1 MREILDDIE
10 KGNPLDPM
18 ESARRNMRTPLR
30 KRFYKD
36 VTVESDAQ
44 GHRILLDGKILKTP
58 SRRPVVVPTRALAD
72 AIAEEWRAQK
82 ETIDPLTMPLTRLG
96 NTVID
101 GVIDAQAAVA
111 ADIRKYLG
119 SDLLCYRADGPEALI
134 ARQQDVWD
142 PILGWAREALGARF
156 VLAQGVNFVPQP
168 EQAVNAACRAIPENP
183 WALGAVHAAMTIT
196 GSALIALGMAQGVLT
211 PEQAWNAALVD
222 EDWNAQTWGRDPQ
235 VVERNAQRFAELKA
249 AADLLKLAR

>member
-1 MREILDDIE
+1 MREFLDDIA

-18 ESARRNMRTPLR
+18 ESARRNMRVSLR

-36 VTVESDAQ
+36 VTVESDAE
-44 GHRILLDGKILKTP
+44 GHHILLDGKALKTP
-58 SRRPVVVPTRALAD
+58 SRRAFAVPTRALAD

-82 ETIDPLTMPLTRLG
+82 ENIDPLTMPLTRLA
-96 NTVID
+96 NTIID
-101 GVIDAQAAVA
+101 GVMESKAAVS

-134 ARQQDVWD
+134 ARQQEVWD

-168 EQAVNAACRAIPENP
+168 QEAVNAACQAIPEDP
-183 WALGAVHAAMTIT
+183 WALGAAHAAMTIT
-196 GSALIALGMAQGVLT
+196 GSALIALGLVRGLLT

-235 VVERNAQRFAELKA
+235 VVERNAHRFAELKA
-249 AADLLKLAR
+249 AAELLRLLR